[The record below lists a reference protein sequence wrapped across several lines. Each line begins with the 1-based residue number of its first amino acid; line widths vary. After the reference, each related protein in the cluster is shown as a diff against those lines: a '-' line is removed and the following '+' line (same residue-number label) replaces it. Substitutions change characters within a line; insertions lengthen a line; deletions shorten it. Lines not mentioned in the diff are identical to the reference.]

1 MIELW
6 VSPRGYHPWGYLAD
20 YVDAGRVIQ
29 VGAMPQNGRHPVW
42 RLYPKVRCHLG
53 VVPFRPFLDP
63 FGPGRAKMV
72 PKRTKRANCN
82 TCNTIGLNRSK

>member
-20 YVDAGRVIQ
+20 YVDASRVIQ

-53 VVPFRPFLDP
+53 VVPFRPFWTLLDLEGLKGYQK
-63 FGPGRAKMV
+63 GPKGPIVILA
-72 PKRTKRANCN
+72 
-82 TCNTIGLNRSK
+82 IQ